1 MIDDF
6 LNRLDKVRR
15 AGKDYY
21 AICPVGS
28 HSGKNRTLSLTVKN
42 DVVMGKCFS
51 CGATTREVADA
62 LGLGVSHINPHWSPN
77 KDRPVLPKYSK
88 DRRIMD
94 VYIIEMVEAINW
106 DDVALK
112 DKQSYRMAK
121 KRLNQWNDYVKAMYE
136 NK

>member
-62 LGLGVSHINPHWSPN
+62 LGLSVIHINPHWHPSTE
-77 KDRPVLPKYSK
+77 KRVLPKYTK
-88 DRRIMD
+88 DQRKLD
-94 VYIIEMVEAINW
+94 VYFIEIVDNQGW
-106 DDVALK
+106 DNTLLS
-112 DKQSYRMAK
+112 DKHKYRLAK
-121 KRLNQWNDYVKAMYE
+121 KRLEQWNEYVKAMYE

>member
-15 AGKDYY
+15 AGKDFY

-62 LGLGVSHINPHWSPN
+62 LGLGVSHINPHWQPSTE
-77 KDRPVLPKYSK
+77 RRVLPKYTK
-88 DRRIMD
+88 DQRKLD
-94 VYIIEMVEAINW
+94 VYFIEIVDNQGW
-106 DDVALK
+106 DNTLLS
-112 DKQSYRMAK
+112 DKHKYRLAK
-121 KRLNQWNDYVKAMYE
+121 KRLEQWNEYVKAMYE

>member
-62 LGLGVSHINPHWSPN
+62 LGLNVSHINPHWQPSTE
-77 KDRPVLPKYSK
+77 KRALPKYTK
-88 DRRIMD
+88 DQRKLD
-94 VYIIEMVEAINW
+94 VYFIEIVDNQGW
-106 DDVALK
+106 DNTLLS
-112 DKQSYRMAK
+112 DKHKYRLAK
-121 KRLNQWNDYVKAMYE
+121 KRLEQWNDYVKAMYE